1 MRRGNAL
8 MKYLLTSGGI
18 RNDSIKQALV
28 NLIGKPIAE
37 SHALFIPTATY
48 AHPMAGS
55 KAVYR
60 SITGSDSMAA
70 LGWKT
75 VGVLELT
82 TLPSL
87 SHDRWVPWVEAADVL
102 LVDGGD
108 AIFLRHWMKESG
120 LVHMLPTL
128 DAVWVGVSA
137 GSMVMAPRI
146 GREFVTWPEPRGEDA
161 ALGIVGFAIFP
172 HLEYPGW
179 SSNTMASAEKWFANL
194 DCPAYAIDDDTAISV
209 VDGNV
214 QLISE
219 GLWRAFE
226 R

>member
-1 MRRGNAL
+1 

-18 RNDSIKQALV
+18 RNTAIKQALV
-28 NLIGKPIAE
+28 ELLGKPIAE
-37 SHALFIPTATY
+37 CTALFIPTATY
-48 AHPMAGS
+48 AHPMAGP

-60 SITGSDSMAA
+60 SLTETDSMAT
-70 LGWKT
+70 LGWKS

-87 SHDRWVPWVEAADVL
+87 SRDRWLPWVQAADVL

-108 AIFLRHWMKESG
+108 AMFLSHWMKESG
-120 LVHMLPTL
+120 LAALLPSL

-146 GREFVTWPEPRGEDA
+146 GREFVTWPKPHGEDA
-161 ALGIVGFAIFP
+161 ALGVVDFAIFP

-179 SSNTMASAEKWFANL
+179 SSNTMASAEAWFANI
-194 DCPAYAIDDDTAISV
+194 DCPAYAIDDDTAITV
-209 VDGNV
+209 IDGRV
-214 QLISE
+214 EVISE
-219 GLWRAFE
+219 GNWKCFYR
-226 R
+226 